1 MTIPATGSRTQLSPA
16 DFGFLREYLYQN
28 SAMLLQENKEYLV
41 VSRLVPVAEEFGLES
56 LGQLIAEL
64 RRGAR
69 SHVATRVVEAMT
81 INETLWFRDVRPF
94 FALRDRIIPELLRLR
109 GSARRLSIWS
119 AASSTGQEL
128 YSAAMLLDSHFPTLE
143 AWNLTL
149 LGTDINETVVHKA
162 REGRYSTVEMNRGL
176 PAEMLARYFVR
187 QGGHYQISER
197 IRRRTRF
204 SAMNLA
210 RPWPLMP
217 EFDVIMLRNVLIYFD
232 PETRGRVLGQAM
244 SRLAPGGYLI
254 LGAGEAIYSG
264 LSGLEPIYVDGT
276 TYYRRNGGGGA

>member
-28 SAMLLQENKEYLV
+28 SAMILQENKEYLV

-128 YSAAMLLDSHFPTLE
+128 YSVAMLLDSHFPTLE

>member
-128 YSAAMLLDSHFPTLE
+128 YSVAMLLDSHFPTLE

-176 PAEMLARYFVR
+176 PAEMLAKYFVR

-210 RPWPLMP
+210 KPWPLMP